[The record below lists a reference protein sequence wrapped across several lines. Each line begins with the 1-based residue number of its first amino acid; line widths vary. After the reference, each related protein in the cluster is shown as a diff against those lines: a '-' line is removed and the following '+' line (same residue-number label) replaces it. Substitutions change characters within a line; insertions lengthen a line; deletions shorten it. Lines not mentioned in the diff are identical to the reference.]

1 MNINGLRNRSLR
13 SKLKTNASMSNQRS
27 RKKALIKSPNLFLNL
42 IKLVLVAILLVYISA
57 LLAIKYSSTVRRW
70 FLFMNYVN
78 YQACCYNLSRP
89 ELDYGLSCT
98 RVFRVNSTDSIQLG
112 VWHILPYSR
121 NSECFDG
128 VGSQFK
134 SHVNAFNDTRPVILY
149 LHGNGGTRGGNHR
162 LSLYKRLSH
171 DNDFNVVTFDYRGYG
186 DSTNIS
192 PTSSGVTED
201 ALNMYFWLNKF
212 VNHSRINVWGHSL
225 GSAISIRMISKLSS
239 SQLPHSLIL
248 EGAFNNVYDVSVSYK
263 LTKVYY
269 IIPYFLDIIGKAFE
283 SDTDTNFNS
292 DELITNLDLPTLILH
307 AKDDFI
313 IPYNLTVKLYESS
326 LMNVTNKK
334 HVPKL
339 ILYDTSFGYGHKNIW
354 RDANLTDTINH
365 FINP

>member
-128 VGSQFK
+128 VGIQFK
-134 SHVNAFNDTRPVILY
+134 SHVMTPDLLYSIYTEMVAQEEEIIVFLFIKGYPMIMILMSLHLIIEATVI
-149 LHGNGGTRGGNHR
+149 R
-162 LSLYKRLSH
+162 LIFL
-171 DNDFNVVTFDYRGYG
+171 
-186 DSTNIS
+186 
-192 PTSSGVTED
+192 
-201 ALNMYFWLNKF
+201 
-212 VNHSRINVWGHSL
+212 
-225 GSAISIRMISKLSS
+225 
-239 SQLPHSLIL
+239 QLVL
-248 EGAFNNVYDVSVSYK
+248 V
-263 LTKVYY
+263 
-269 IIPYFLDIIGKAFE
+269 
-283 SDTDTNFNS
+283 
-292 DELITNLDLPTLILH
+292 
-307 AKDDFI
+307 
-313 IPYNLTVKLYESS
+313 
-326 LMNVTNKK
+326 
-334 HVPKL
+334 
-339 ILYDTSFGYGHKNIW
+339 
-354 RDANLTDTINH
+354 
-365 FINP
+365 